1 MPASAIEERTPAAAD
16 ADPGADT
23 GFGIYVH
30 WPFCLSKCPYCDFN
44 SHVADA
50 IDHGR
55 WRRALLAELDYFRA
69 PTAARRVTSVFFGG
83 GTPSL
88 MQPETA
94 AAVIDAVRRGW
105 PVADDLEITLEANP
119 SSVEAGRF
127 RALGDAGVNRLSL
140 GVQSFDD
147 AALKFL
153 GRGHSAADA
162 RKAIRIAADAFGRYS
177 FDLIYALPGQ
187 TADDWQRQLA
197 EALPLAGTHLSCY
210 QLTIEP
216 GTPFH
221 RDRVEAAGE
230 EAGAGLFETT
240 RDRLALAGLPAYE
253 VSNHAAPGQ
262 ECRHN
267 LYIWRGADY
276 LGVGPGAHGR
286 LSGDGGMAEAHHR
299 IHAPERWLARV
310 EAQGHG
316 TAKTTALSPE
326 ARAEELVMT
335 GLRLAEGISRRRFR
349 ARAGRDLESALD
361 PDGLGQMIAGGFVEA
376 DDESI
381 RVTAQGRLVLNAVLG
396 KLLVGDAVP

>member
-1 MPASAIEERTPAAAD
+1 MD
-16 ADPGADT
+16 
-23 GFGIYVH
+23 FGVYIH
-30 WPFCLSKCPYCDFN
+30 WPFCAQKCPYCDFN
-44 SHVADA
+44 SHVRFGGVDEA
-50 IDHGR
+50 R
-55 WRRALLAELDYFRA
+55 FLAAYLRELDH
-69 PTAARRVTSVFFGG
+69 AAMRTGPRTVASVFFGG

-88 MQPETA
+88 MAEATVARLIEAATARWPA
-94 AAVIDAVRRGW
+94 AAEV
-105 PVADDLEITLEANP
+105 EITLEANP

-381 RVTAQGRLVLNAVLG
+381 RVTARGRLVLNAVLG
-396 KLLVGDAVP
+396 RLLARDGDAGP